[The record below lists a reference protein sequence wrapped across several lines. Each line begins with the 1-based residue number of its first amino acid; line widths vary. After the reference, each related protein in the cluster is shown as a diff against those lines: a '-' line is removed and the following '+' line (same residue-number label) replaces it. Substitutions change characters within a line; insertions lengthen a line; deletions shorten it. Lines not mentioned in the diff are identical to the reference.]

1 MNWEKI
7 SLAWNDIRASA
18 ESWIGHL
25 IEKAP
30 VQSLSGY
37 DHIVLQLREMFI
49 MAVCG
54 ACIAFLF
61 EVYESILPPG
71 ATISPH
77 AVLSPGADRVKRRRE
92 RVKIAVFDFLFC
104 IMSAMIAA
112 RFWYVSSYGR
122 ISFHE
127 AVFPILYP
135 AGILLGRAVFAFKNS
150 KHLRAMAVVYVIMLI
165 TAYIIVV

>member
-71 ATISPH
+71 ATIPLH
-77 AVLSPGADRVKRRRE
+77 AVLSSGADGARRRRE

-127 AVFPILYP
+127 AAALS